1 MIMNKKLL
9 STALLA
15 VLLFFA
21 GGQWA
26 DAASWRINN
35 NANRHAHFTD
45 INAAMSSN
53 SGVSDGD
60 TLYLDPGCLI
70 TSTQNVTKRVTIIG
84 TGFLLDGSVLQEAA
98 IIGGLNI
105 KASGTKVEGVRLSKL
120 SDKQAKT
127 AIQAN
132 NVTLERC
139 RYDHISV
146 EGQYAIIRQC
156 CGYRI
161 YGCGASDPKSSNCTI
176 ENCVIATSG
185 TISVFNLSMPI
196 IRNNYSHCEYSG
208 YTFEGISNG
217 SITNNLLLR
226 TNGSNLNKFFN
237 NVDATIKNNV
247 MSCTE
252 NALGS
257 TYPNNVYLGSLPEG
271 TYYQHPPIDTDKTD
285 ADLPILKD
293 LNALHGAAT
302 DGGDCGPF
310 GGLYPYVPSG
320 YPFGMPHFES
330 SVVGTRPQSGQ
341 VSVTQQVTIQKQ

>member
-1 MIMNKKLL
+1 MNKKPL

-15 VLLFFA
+15 ALLFFA

-26 DAASWRINN
+26 DAASWRINS
-35 NANRHAHFTD
+35 NANRKANFPD
-45 INAAMSSN
+45 ITTATASDSE
-53 SGVSDGD
+53 VKDGD

-70 TSTQNVTKRVTIIG
+70 TTKQYVNKRVTIIG

-120 SDKQAKT
+120 ANDQATT

-146 EGQYAIIRQC
+146 EGQYATIRQC

-161 YGCGASDPKSSNCTI
+161 YGQGASEPKSSNCTI

-185 TISVFNLSMPI
+185 TVSVFSLYMPT

-226 TNGSNLNKFFN
+226 TNASNPNKFFN

-257 TYPNNVYLGSLPEG
+257 TYPNNVYLGSIPEG
-271 TYYQHPPIDTDKTD
+271 TYYQHPPINSDKTD
-285 ADLPILKD
+285 ADLPIIKD

-320 YPFGMPHFES
+320 YPFGMPRFES
-330 SVVGTRPQSGQ
+330 SSVGTRSVDGQ
-341 VSVTQQVTIQKQ
+341 VHVTQQVTIQGQ